1 MIAATKA
8 RVSPGRLLI
17 NGEWVDGSRKFDTIN
32 PATGEVLTQI
42 VEASADDVDRT
53 VKAARYA
60 FDDRSGPWR
69 KMSASERGRLLWRL
83 ADLVEKNIDELAE
96 LETLDN
102 GKPIFESKFVDMPM
116 VVDVLRYYAGLATKI
131 HGETVNTFESAFT
144 YTLREPVG
152 VVGLIIPWNFPLL
165 LASWKV
171 GPALAC
177 GCTIVMKPAEQTPLT
192 TLGFGELAIEAGVPP
207 GVLQIVAGGPEAG
220 KAIVRHPG
228 IDKIA
233 FTGSTAVG
241 KEIMRSAADTLKRV
255 TLELGGKSPNIV
267 FADSDIDSAVKG
279 AFNGI
284 FYGKGEVCNAG
295 SRLFI
300 ESKVRDEF
308 TEKLV
313 GRAKKMQPADPLDPK
328 TRMGAIVS
336 QHQMQTVLGYIEA
349 GKKEGARLVAGG
361 NRVSVDGSKGFFIE
375 PTIFSDVTNE
385 MKIAQEEIFGPVR
398 SIISF
403 DDVEQA
409 VDQASRNPYGLAAA
423 VWTRDIKKAHHISRQ
438 LRAGTV
444 WINTYGLMAAAPPF
458 GGYKHS
464 GFGRELGADAVE
476 QQRYLFETAP
486 TDWDRR
492 AITRVMIEE
501 MRHGWQMCALLVEH
515 FGYSGKVEAQKML
528 ERRAFENK
536 RLLGAFN
543 VDVDNWMDFFTYTDF
558 VDRDGKF
565 QLQMLK
571 YSAFAPL
578 GRSMS
583 YMLREEAF
591 HMGTGNDGLRRIVQA
606 GVIPAW
612 LIQKYLNKWLS
623 SSYDLFGTDHSSSA
637 HWAYVW
643 GIKGRYDE
651 PKNEREA
658 NLDDLN
664 DYNRHLYRDEVAGLI
679 ERFNSVLKA
688 GEAKLYAPDIKF
700 NRMIGR
706 WANQKVHP
714 QTGAQLEDKE
724 YDQQLPEFLHSA
736 EDKKL
741 LLEIIANDKNWIAKK
756 EGARHPFETI
766 AEPRKSAINL

>member
-42 VEASADDVDRT
+42 VEASADDVDRA

-60 FDDRSGPWR
+60 FEDRTGPWR
-69 KMSASERGRLLWRL
+69 KTSASERGRLLWRL
-83 ADLVEKNIDELAE
+83 ADLVEQNIDELAE

-192 TLGFGELAIEAGVPP
+192 TLRFGDLAIEAGIPP
-207 GVLQIVAGGPEAG
+207 GVLNIVTGGPEAG

-279 AFNGI
+279 AINGI

-295 SRLFI
+295 SRLFV
-300 ESKVRDEF
+300 ESKVQDEF
-308 TEKLV
+308 MEKLV

-336 QHQMQTVLGYIEA
+336 QEQMQTVLGYIEV
-349 GKKEGARLVAGG
+349 GKKEGAKLIAGG

-375 PTIFSDVTNE
+375 PAIFGGVSNE
-385 MKIAQEEIFGPVR
+385 MVIAQEEIFGPVLATL
-398 SIISF
+398 SF
-403 DDVEQA
+403 DDV
-409 VDQASRNPYGLAAA
+409 DQVIELANRNPYGLAAA
-423 VWTRDIKKAHHISRQ
+423 VWTLDIKKAHTVSRQ

-444 WINTYGLMAAAPPF
+444 WINTYGLMDAALPF
-458 GGYKHS
+458 GGYKSS
-464 GFGRELGADAVE
+464 GFGRELGAHAVE
-476 QQRYLFETAP
+476 
-486 TDWDRR
+486 
-492 AITRVMIEE
+492 
-501 MRHGWQMCALLVEH
+501 H
-515 FGYSGKVEAQKML
+515 
-528 ERRAFENK
+528 
-536 RLLGAFN
+536 
-543 VDVDNWMDFFTYTDF
+543 YTE
-558 VDRDGKF
+558 
-565 QLQMLK
+565 LK
-571 YSAFAPL
+571 
-578 GRSMS
+578 
-583 YMLREEAF
+583 
-591 HMGTGNDGLRRIVQA
+591 TV
-606 GVIPAW
+606 W
-612 LIQKYLNKWLS
+612 LNM
-623 SSYDLFGTDHSSSA
+623 A
-637 HWAYVW
+637 
-643 GIKGRYDE
+643 
-651 PKNEREA
+651 
-658 NLDDLN
+658 
-664 DYNRHLYRDEVAGLI
+664 
-679 ERFNSVLKA
+679 
-688 GEAKLYAPDIKF
+688 
-700 NRMIGR
+700 
-706 WANQKVHP
+706 
-714 QTGAQLEDKE
+714 
-724 YDQQLPEFLHSA
+724 
-736 EDKKL
+736 
-741 LLEIIANDKNWIAKK
+741 
-756 EGARHPFETI
+756 
-766 AEPRKSAINL
+766 

>member
-42 VEASADDVDRT
+42 VEAAPDDVDRA
-53 VKAARYA
+53 VKAARHA
-60 FDDRSGPWR
+60 FEDRTGPWH

-116 VVDVLRYYAGLATKI
+116 VVDVLRYYGGLATKI

-192 TLGFGELAIEAGVPP
+192 TLRFGDLAIEAGIPP
-207 GVLQIVAGGPEAG
+207 GVLNIVTGGPEAG

-267 FADSDIDSAVKG
+267 FADSDIDNAVKG
-279 AFNGI
+279 VINGI

-295 SRLFI
+295 SRLFV
-300 ESKVRDEF
+300 ESKVQDEF
-308 TEKLV
+308 VEKLV

-336 QHQMQTVLGYIEA
+336 QEQMNTVLGYIET
-349 GKKEGARLVAGG
+349 GKKEGAKLIAGG

-375 PTIFSDVTNE
+375 PTIFGEVKND
-385 MKIAQEEIFGPVR
+385 MKIAQEEIFGPVLATL
-398 SIISF
+398 SF
-403 DDVEQA
+403 DDV
-409 VDQASRNPYGLAAA
+409 DQVIELANRNPYGLAAA
-423 VWTRDIKKAHHISRQ
+423 VWTRDIKKAHTVSRQ

-444 WINTYGLMAAAPPF
+444 WINTYGLMDAALPF
-458 GGYKHS
+458 GGYKSS
-464 GFGRELGADAVE
+464 GFGRELGAHAVE
-476 QQRYLFETAP
+476 HYTEVKTVWLNTA
-486 TDWDRR
+486 
-492 AITRVMIEE
+492 
-501 MRHGWQMCALLVEH
+501 
-515 FGYSGKVEAQKML
+515 
-528 ERRAFENK
+528 
-536 RLLGAFN
+536 
-543 VDVDNWMDFFTYTDF
+543 
-558 VDRDGKF
+558 
-565 QLQMLK
+565 
-571 YSAFAPL
+571 
-578 GRSMS
+578 
-583 YMLREEAF
+583 
-591 HMGTGNDGLRRIVQA
+591 
-606 GVIPAW
+606 
-612 LIQKYLNKWLS
+612 
-623 SSYDLFGTDHSSSA
+623 
-637 HWAYVW
+637 
-643 GIKGRYDE
+643 
-651 PKNEREA
+651 
-658 NLDDLN
+658 
-664 DYNRHLYRDEVAGLI
+664 
-679 ERFNSVLKA
+679 
-688 GEAKLYAPDIKF
+688 
-700 NRMIGR
+700 
-706 WANQKVHP
+706 
-714 QTGAQLEDKE
+714 
-724 YDQQLPEFLHSA
+724 
-736 EDKKL
+736 
-741 LLEIIANDKNWIAKK
+741 
-756 EGARHPFETI
+756 
-766 AEPRKSAINL
+766 